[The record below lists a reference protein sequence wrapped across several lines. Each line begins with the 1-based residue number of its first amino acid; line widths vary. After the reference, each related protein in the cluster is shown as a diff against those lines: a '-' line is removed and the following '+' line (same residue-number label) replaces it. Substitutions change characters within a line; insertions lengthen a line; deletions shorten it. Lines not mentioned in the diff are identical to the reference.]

1 MKIKKDEYLAF
12 CAKFNL
18 NARQVASLAKFVKE
32 KAIKREITLIKRH
45 TDRLMTVTSKNE
57 MDFLSGGLSL

>member
-12 CAKFNL
+12 CSKFNL

-32 KAIKREITLIKRH
+32 KTINREIKLIKRH
-45 TDRLMTVTSKNE
+45 TDKLIVATNKNE
-57 MDFLSGGLSL
+57 MDFLNGGLSL